1 MQILR
6 NVLEPLLEAALESV
20 GVENPHWKSM
30 LAPSR
35 EHDQGDLSLPC
46 FPFSKQLG
54 KSPAE
59 IAQQLSDI
67 FPQHDAIG
75 EVNAVGGYL
84 NFKADSAW
92 MAEIVL
98 NNGIRIGDAYGKKPN
113 NKTNILIE
121 HTSANPNG
129 PFHVGRAR
137 NAILGDTLVRL
148 HRLYGNNVRAEYY
161 VDDMGKQVGVLAWAL
176 KNLSESDVEQT
187 LSEREP
193 INPKWRG
200 KADHERVRWYQAAQ
214 EIRKIREDKEEI
226 ENEIGRMVHA
236 SEHGDQAVL
245 DAFEAAYQ
253 PVLEGMLSTLGRLGI
268 EFDTFTKESMFVTN
282 GDVAKLMTDFQS
294 FDIHGTAENGA
305 EFLDLGA
312 RGLKGKTEFFFR
324 RGDGSSL
331 YATRDIAYHIWKW
344 KQCDQLINVLGEDH
358 KLQAKQV
365 GMTLT
370 ELGQKVPE
378 VMFYSFIK
386 LPEGKMSTRKGNV
399 VYMDDLLEEAQAQAA
414 AVVRELHPDYLNQT
428 IEEIAEAAGTSAVR
442 FNIIK
447 VSPDKGFTFRWEEA
461 LAFEGG
467 SAPFIMYSH
476 ARACSI
482 VEKCQQQGIDTASIL
497 AVESLELPEQM
508 PKGMIELL
516 RSICVY
522 NDVLSKAVNERRPHL
537 FANQILHLATSFN
550 SFYRDC
556 MILKDGELNIV
567 NFQLLEIAR
576 NLLRTGMEG
585 LGIVPIE
592 KM

>member
-482 VEKCQQQGIDTASIL
+482 VEKCQQQGIDTASVL

>member
-6 NVLEPLLEAALESV
+6 DAIEPMLEAALKSV
-20 GVENPHWKSM
+20 GIENSHWKSM

-35 EHDQGDLSLPC
+35 EHDQGDLSFPC

-54 KSPAE
+54 KSPAD
-59 IAQQLSDI
+59 IAQQLSSI
-67 FPQHDAIG
+67 IPQHDAIG

-113 NKTNILIE
+113 NQSNILIE

-176 KNLSESDVEQT
+176 ENLSESDVEQT

-294 FDIHGTAENGA
+294 LDIHGTAENGA

-344 KQCDQLINVLGEDH
+344 KQCDELINVLGEDH
-358 KLQAKQV
+358 KLQAKRV

-399 VYMDDLLEEAQAQAA
+399 VYMDDLLEEARAQAA
-414 AVVRELHPDYLNQT
+414 AVVRELHPDYLNET
-428 IEEIAEAAGTSAVR
+428 IEEIASREH
-442 FNIIK
+442 
-447 VSPDKGFTFRWEEA
+447 
-461 LAFEGG
+461 L
-467 SAPFIMYSH
+467 PFDLIS
-476 ARACSI
+476 
-482 VEKCQQQGIDTASIL
+482 
-497 AVESLELPEQM
+497 
-508 PKGMIELL
+508 
-516 RSICVY
+516 
-522 NDVLSKAVNERRPHL
+522 SKR
-537 FANQILHLATSFN
+537 
-550 SFYRDC
+550 
-556 MILKDGELNIV
+556 
-567 NFQLLEIAR
+567 
-576 NLLRTGMEG
+576 
-585 LGIVPIE
+585 VPI
-592 KM
+592 KGSHSVGKRL

>member
-6 NVLEPLLEAALESV
+6 DAIEPMLEAALKSV
-20 GVENPHWKSM
+20 GIENSHWKSM

-35 EHDQGDLSLPC
+35 EHDQGDLSFPC

-54 KSPAE
+54 KSPAD
-59 IAQQLSDI
+59 IAQQLSSI
-67 FPQHDAIG
+67 IPLHDAIG

-113 NKTNILIE
+113 NQSNILIE

-176 KNLSESDVEQT
+176 ENLSESDVEQT

-294 FDIHGTAENGA
+294 LDIHGTAENGA

-344 KQCDQLINVLGEDH
+344 KQCDELINVLGEDH

-399 VYMDDLLEEAQAQAA
+399 VYMDDLLEEARAQAA
-414 AVVRELHPDYLNQT
+414 AVVRELHPDYLNET

-447 VSPDKGFTFRWEEA
+447 KSPDKGFTFRWEEA

-482 VEKCQQQGIDTASIL
+482 VDKCQQQGIDTASAL
-497 AVESLELPEQM
+497 AVDSLELPEQM
-508 PKGMIELL
+508 PKGMTELL

>member
-1 MQILR
+1 MQMLR
-6 NVLEPLLEAALESV
+6 EVLEPLLDEVLKSI
-20 GVENPHWKSM
+20 GVTNAHWRSM
-30 LAPSR
+30 LVRSR

-46 FPFSKQLG
+46 FPFAKELG
-54 KSPAE
+54 KSPIE
-59 IAQQLSDI
+59 IAQQIADSLEAH
-67 FPQHDAIG
+67 FAIG
-75 EVNAVGGYL
+75 EVNAVAGYL
-84 NFKADSAW
+84 NIKANPIWLAQQVMDDA
-92 MAEIVL
+92 V
-98 NNGIRIGDAYGKKPN
+98 RIGDAFGKKPSN
-113 NKTNILIE
+113 NTHILIE

-148 HRLYGNNVRAEYY
+148 HRLFGNNVRAEYY

-176 KNLSESDVEQT
+176 EHLGKEEVEQT
-187 LSEREP
+187 LVGREP
-193 INPKWRG
+193 INEKWQG

-214 EIRKIREDKEEI
+214 AIRQERSDKEDI
-226 ENEIGRMVHA
+226 EAEIGRMVHA
-236 SEHGDQAVL
+236 SEHGDEEVLQAFQ
-245 DAFEAAYQ
+245 DAYQ
-253 PVLEGMLSTLGRLGI
+253 PVLDGMLETLKRLGI
-268 EFDTFTKESMFVTN
+268 DFDTFTKESMFVTN
-282 GDVAKLMTDFQS
+282 GDVSELMEKFKTFE
-294 FDIHGTAENGA
+294 IHGTADNGA

-370 ELGQKVPE
+370 ELGEKIPDVL
-378 VMFYSFIK
+378 FYSFIK

-399 VYMDDLLEEAQAQAA
+399 VYMDDLLEEAQAQAS
-414 AVVRELHPDYLNQT
+414 AVVGDIHPDYSS
-428 IEEIAEAAGTSAVR
+428 EMVAEIAEAAGTSAVR

-482 VEKCQQQGIDTASIL
+482 ARKCAAAGIDLDAAANSST
-497 AVESLELPEQM
+497 ELPSSM
-508 PKGMIELL
+508 PKGMVELL
-516 RSICVY
+516 RTMCVHQ
-522 NDVLSKAVNERRPHL
+522 DVLSKAVNDRKPHL
-537 FANQILHLATSFN
+537 FANQLLQLATSFN
-550 SFYRDC
+550 AFYRDC
-556 MILKDGELNIV
+556 MILQDGELNV
-567 NFQLLEIAR
+567 FNFQLSELAR
-576 NLLRTGMEG
+576 NLMRTSMQG
-585 LGIVPIE
+585 LGIVPVE
-592 KM
+592 QM

>member
-6 NVLEPLLEAALESV
+6 DAIEPMLEAALKSV
-20 GVENPHWKSM
+20 GVENSHWKSM

-54 KSPAE
+54 KSPAD
-59 IAQQLSDI
+59 IAQQLSSI
-67 FPQHDAIG
+67 IPQHDAIG
-75 EVNAVGGYL
+75 EINAVGGYL

-113 NKTNILIE
+113 NQSNILIE

-148 HRLYGNNVRAEYY
+148 HRLYGDNVRAEYY

-176 KNLSESDVEQT
+176 KNLSETDVEQT
-187 LSEREP
+187 LSERDP

-414 AVVRELHPDYLNQT
+414 AVVRELHPDYLDETVEQ
-428 IEEIAEAAGTSAVR
+428 IAEAAGTSAVR

-447 VSPDKGFTFRWEEA
+447 KSPDKGFTFRWEEA

-482 VEKCQQQGIDTASIL
+482 VNKCHQQGIDTASVL
-497 AVESLELPEQM
+497 AVESFELPEHM

-522 NDVLSKAVNERRPHL
+522 NEVLSKAVNERRPHL
-537 FANQILHLATSFN
+537 FAIHILQLATSFN

-556 MILKDGELNIV
+556 MILKDGELNII
-567 NFQLLEIAR
+567 NFKLLEIAR
-576 NLLRTGMEG
+576 TLLRTGMEG